1 MADTAAELLFLD
13 TFKHP
18 NSEQNTHVDVVRF
31 PCVVYI
37 NEVRVIPPGVKAHNS
52 LPDSRAYGETSPH
65 TFQLDLFFNNVSKP
79 SAPVFDRLGSFDY
92 DENASIIFRPNN
104 KVNTDGIVLRGWY
117 NCLTVAIYGTV
128 DRVIS
133 HDRDSPPPPP
143 PPPPPPQQQQQQQ
156 QLQQQQH
163 QLQQQQSSLKR
174 NIKHDWDKEEQYNE
188 NPPRPQPR
196 GPRTPPG
203 PPPPDDDEEETLP
216 QTCKLGVDKVDES
229 ERREDYFEP
238 ISPDRSSNHQEAQF
252 TDGEDEEEPPEEEEE
267 DEEEDAEVEEED
279 EDGHTVESI
288 EEEEDEIEEEP
299 GEEVDEDDG
308 YEQISSDEDGI
319 ADMERENYKLGFDIE
334 YTAEDLASVPTMAYD
349 PYDREIGPLLYF
361 NPPYRTKYENEVA
374 RLKELDQEK
383 VGVANIDAA
392 VKLKELLELYKDDRG
407 AKWVM
412 ALEEVPSLLVKGLS
426 YVQLFESNQ
435 DHLKQLVDW
444 TMDALSLYTAI
455 TQPIALNVRQLKA
468 GTKLVSSLA
477 ECGSEGVSALSDA
490 GIIDK
495 LFVLLFAEHMSSSL
509 KLNTLKALDS
519 VVSVTEGME
528 KFLNNKTEEQEKSGY
543 QRLVELILTDQTVR
557 VVTAG
562 SAIVQKCHFYE
573 ILSDLERLAA
583 HLAESTPVPSHINE
597 ADQDVHPGREKGSKD
612 NEEVDLATPSDLD
625 HLLEASNISEVEV
638 EKLVSILDELLHL
651 LEAAPYSM
659 IQPPVKS
666 FPTAA
671 RITGPPERD
680 DPAPALLRYLNSCHF
695 LESLTLLLSIPATN
709 AHPNLLQS
717 IKDLIKF
724 LIQIQTGL
732 LFLSAEH
739 EATNLLIRA
748 LSQTSDQDQE
758 EGIQSDSSN
767 DDALSI
773 WLLYSLQ
780 ALQYVSELFD
790 YLNRGLTVEETDR
803 ADVLGTLH
811 SLYLIT
817 FNPIGRNAVSHVLQL
832 DKNLSS
838 LITLVEYYSKELLG
852 DTKSRKSVACNYAC
866 MLILLTIQSTHDGQ
880 MMEQHSAGLQR
891 LCKADDTNPKL
902 QELGKWLEPL
912 KNLKFEINCIPSLLE
927 YIKQNLDNLTIQM
940 TQEGAGLT
948 TALRVLCHIACPA
961 PPLEGQQKDLKWNLA
976 VIQLF
981 SAEGMDIF
989 IRILQKLNSVLI
1001 LPWRLHANMGTTLQR
1016 IMILSITRCTLS
1028 LLKSMLTELLRG
1040 GSFEFK
1046 DVRVPTVLVTLHMVL
1061 CSIPLSG
1068 RLDDEEQ
1075 KIQNDIVDILLT
1087 FTQGVNEQVT
1097 YSEESLANNTWS
1109 LMLKEV
1115 LSFVLKTPEGFFSGM
1130 LLLSEL
1136 LPFPLPMQ
1144 TTQPISAEGIAIA
1157 LNTRKLWSIHL
1168 QIQAR
1173 FLQEIVR
1180 SSFGST
1186 CQPLQQILRRVCVQL
1201 CDLASPT
1208 ALLILRTELDLIV
1221 EELSSPLEGKERLF
1235 TAQTSRLLALLDSL
1249 ASHGACK
1256 AALLHLLSGT
1266 SKGDERFAEVF
1277 QVMLE
1282 LLQTVVDNV
1291 HHQHCAEYV
1300 ASFVQS
1306 LCDQDISLILTNSS
1320 EGPGSDLEQLSNSLP
1335 NGELLSQICDS
1346 FLQAL
1351 ANKETT
1357 YTTVLTCL
1365 RTMMFLTEHEYG
1377 FYYLKS
1383 ALRQN
1388 NNALHS
1394 LLKRVVHNFNKEM
1407 AELASS
1413 LLDFL
1418 RQIINTDNLASCGD
1432 EGAPMEVDGLQTPRS
1447 LALSAAEV
1455 KQLLKWK
1462 ESTDDHLLFELDK
1475 VVTELCK
1482 EDDSFDSLLENV
1494 VGLRQMLE
1502 TSPDVLPVTAQD
1514 VEPVLP
1520 VSESLPI
1527 QFNNRT
1533 AYVLADVLDDQL
1545 KTLWLSPFQTE
1556 ELDTDLDMV
1565 KVDLIDLAEKYCCEM
1580 DLKAELE
1587 RSFLSEPSSPG
1598 VAKVA
1603 KGFKL
1608 GKHKHETF
1616 ITSSGK
1622 SEYIEPAKRAHI
1634 VPPPRGRGRGGFGS
1648 NCRPHDIFRQRK
1660 QNTSRPPSMHVD
1672 DFVAAECKDVPSS
1685 GPPPAKRT
1693 NKGPQK
1699 APRGG
1704 FSGNRGRGVFHSQN
1718 RFFSPPAPK
1727 EDLTFLPGHA
1737 VGLLHPSTR
1746 NQFHL
1751 CGGISSPF
1759 YAANSLDEWGN
1770 YSRRE
1775 GGRGSS
1781 WSVQNSPRGTY
1792 SENRGGQSNFNK
1804 GLPSRQPS
1812 TGYRQS
1818 PRDRTSRGRG
1828 AGPSWGGG
1836 GSRGKFSG
1844 GSGGRGRHVR
1854 SFTR

>member
-1 MADTAAELLFLD
+1 MADATAELLFLD

-65 TFQLDLFFNNVSKP
+65 AFQLDLFFNNVSKP
-79 SAPVFDRLGSFDY
+79 SAPVFDRLGSLDY

-117 NCLTVAIYGTV
+117 NCLTLAIYGTV

-156 QLQQQQH
+156 QLQQQQQH
-163 QLQQQQSSLKR
+163 QLQQQQPTLKR
-174 NIKHDWDKEEQYNE
+174 NTKHDWDKEDQYNE

-216 QTCKLGVDKVDES
+216 QTVGVDKVDES

-238 ISPDRSSNHQEAQF
+238 ISPDRSSIHQETQF
-252 TDGEDEEEPPEEEEE
+252 SDGEEEEPPEED
-267 DEEEDAEVEEED
+267 DEEEDVDEDDEED
-279 EDGHTVESI
+279 GRTVESI
-288 EEEEDEIEEEP
+288 EEEEDDVEEEA

-319 ADMERENYKLGFDIE
+319 ADLERENYKLSFDIE

-361 NPPYRTKYENEVA
+361 NPPYRTKYENEMA
-374 RLKELDQEK
+374 RLKELDLEK
-383 VGVANIDAA
+383 VGAGNIDAA

-426 YVQLFESNQ
+426 YVQLFESDQ

-444 TMDALSLYTAI
+444 TMDALSLHTAV

-477 ECGSEGVSALSDA
+477 ECGSEGVSALSEA
-490 GIIDK
+490 GIIDR

-528 KFLNNKTEEQEKSGY
+528 KFLNTRAEEQEKSGY

-583 HLAESTPVPSHINE
+583 NLAESTPVPSNINE
-597 ADQDVHPGREKGSKD
+597 SDQDVNIGREKGSKD
-612 NEEVDLATPSDLD
+612 NEEGDLETSTDLD

-638 EKLVSILDELLHL
+638 EKLVSILNELLHL

-709 AHPNLLQS
+709 AHPGLLQS

-724 LIQIQTGL
+724 LIQIQNGL
-732 LFLSAEH
+732 LFLNAEY

-758 EGIQSDSSN
+758 EAIHSDSGN
-767 DDALSI
+767 DDTLAV

-790 YLNRGLTVEETDR
+790 YLNRGLAVEETDR

-817 FNPIGRNAVSHVLQL
+817 FNPIGRNAVSHVLHL

-838 LITLVEYYSKELLG
+838 LITLMEYYSKELLG

-866 MLILLTIQSTHDGQ
+866 MLILLTVQSAHDGQ
-880 MMEQHSAGLQR
+880 MLEQHSPGLLR

-948 TALRVLCHIACPA
+948 TALRVLCHIACPP

-976 VIQLF
+976 IIQLF

-1028 LLKSMLTELLRG
+1028 LLKAMLTELLRG

-1115 LSFVLKTPEGFFSGM
+1115 LSFILKTPEGFFSGM

-1168 QIQAR
+1168 QMQAK

-1180 SSFGST
+1180 SIFGST
-1186 CQPLQQILRRVCVQL
+1186 CQPLQQILRRVCIQL

-1208 ALLILRTELDLIV
+1208 ALLILRTVLDLIV
-1221 EELSSPLEGKERLF
+1221 EELSSPLEGKEKPL
-1235 TAQTSRLLALLDSL
+1235 TAQTARLLALLDSL

-1277 QVMLE
+1277 QGMLE
-1282 LLQTVVDNV
+1282 LLRTVADNV

-1306 LCDQDISLILTNSS
+1306 LCDQDISLILNNST
-1320 EGPGSDLEQLSNSLP
+1320 EGSSSDLEQLSNSLP
-1335 NGELLSQICDS
+1335 NGELLSPICDCS
-1346 FLQAL
+1346 LQAL
-1351 ANKETT
+1351 ANSETT

-1377 FYYLKS
+1377 FFYLKS
-1383 ALRQN
+1383 SLRRYS
-1388 NNALHS
+1388 NALYC

-1407 AELASS
+1407 AELASL

-1432 EGAPMEVDGLQTPRS
+1432 EGAPMEIDGLQTPRS
-1447 LALSAAEV
+1447 SAFSATEV

-1475 VVTELCK
+1475 ELCK

-1502 TSPDVLPVTAQD
+1502 TTPDVLTVTEQD
-1514 VEPVLP
+1514 VEPALP
-1520 VSESLPI
+1520 SSESLPI
-1527 QFNNRT
+1527 QFNKRT

-1565 KVDLIDLAEKYCCEM
+1565 KVDLIDLAEKCCCDM

-1598 VAKVA
+1598 RAKVS

-1704 FSGNRGRGVFHSQN
+1704 FSGNRGGRGVFHSQN

-1727 EDLTFLPGHA
+1727 EDLPFIPGHA

-1781 WSVQNSPRGTY
+1781 WSAQNSPRGTY

-1804 GLPSRQPS
+1804 GPPSRQPS
-1812 TGYRQS
+1812 AGYRQS

-1836 GSRGKFSG
+1836 SSRGKFSG
-1844 GSGGRGRHVR
+1844 GSSGRGRHVR